1 MDNIF
6 SKTCDLHRR
15 NKVLPVNY
23 YAMVENRYGK
33 GSLFRNIYDKKYISI
48 CAALDRCCVM

>member
-6 SKTCDLHRR
+6 SKTCNLQRR

-23 YAMVENRYGK
+23 YAMIENGYGN
-33 GSLFRNIYDKKYISI
+33 GSLFSDIYENNCISI